1 MFFCIGI
8 LYALVSYAMTVKDCG
23 LGRAYFKID
32 QLAISPANPVAGQ
45 NLTLDYGYTVPPG
58 ALITGGLTTYAVTY
72 NFIPLAP
79 TTEPLCSST
88 ACPIVGGTYAN
99 QSTIAWPS
107 GLSGSITVKTKWEDT
122 EKQLLLCTL
131 ISGNV

>member
-1 MFFCIGI
+1 MSI

-23 LGRAYFKID
+23 LGKSYFKID
-32 QLAISPANPVAGQ
+32 HLAISPANPVAGE

-58 ALITGGLTTYAVTY
+58 APITGGLTTYAVTY
-72 NFIPLAP
+72 NFIPLTP
-79 TTEPLCSST
+79 TTEPLCSTT

-99 QSTIAWPS
+99 QSTTAWPS
-107 GLSGSITVKTKWEDT
+107 GLSGSITVKTKWEDSAN
-122 EKQLLLCTL
+122 KLLLCTV